1 MAGINHMDDR
11 EYSSGIKFRNNMN
24 PERENL
30 IEQMTEMQSE
40 LTQLKAENERLKQD
54 IEELKLENKGL
65 YECITEL
72 NSNH

>member
-1 MAGINHMDDR
+1 MSGINHMDDR

-40 LTQLKAENERLKQD
+40 LTQLKAENERLKAEIVYLTHD
-54 IEELKLENKGL
+54 LKVLMKL
-65 YECITEL
+65 
-72 NSNH
+72 